1 MDSSDDGKVVA
12 GGSVLSRRPRETEYA
27 SVGQAAEILRA
38 GGIVAMPT
46 ETVYGLAANAYD
58 ARAVARVFEAKR
70 RPSFDPLIVHIAD
83 ADGLERVA
91 AEVPEAARRVMERC
105 WPGPLTM
112 IFRKRPDIP
121 DIVTSGLPTVG
132 IRMPSHPTAREL
144 IRAAGLPLAAPSAN
158 PFGYISPTTAEHVR
172 EQLGD
177 AVDAILDGG
186 PCAVG
191 VESTILAW
199 NGEGHPVLLR
209 AGGTPVET
217 LEEILGPVG
226 RPAPRM
232 PTAPQNSPGQLPSH
246 YAPHTPLSLTASP
259 EDYPAGARVGWMG
272 LGFPERPERFAAVE
286 SLSTSGDLREAA
298 ANLFAV
304 MHRLDTMGLDAVVSR
319 FVEPVGLG
327 LAINDRLRRAERK

>member
-1 MDSSDDGKVVA
+1 MTAEMRGEID
-12 GGSVLSRRPRETEYA
+12 R
-27 SVGQAAEILRA
+27 AAEILRR

-83 ADGLERVA
+83 LEELERVA
-91 AEVPEAARRVMERC
+91 VEVPESARAVAARF

-112 IFRKRPDIP
+112 VFPKRPEIP

-132 IRMPSHPTAREL
+132 VRFPDHPVARAL
-144 IRAAGLPLAAPSAN
+144 IRAAGVPLAAPSAN
-158 PFGYISPTTAEHVR
+158 PFGYISPTTAAHVR

-186 PCAVG
+186 PCRVG

-199 NGEGHPVLLR
+199 REGGPVLLR
-209 AGGTPVET
+209 AGGTPVEA
-217 LEEILGPVG
+217 LEEVAGPIG

-232 PTAPQNSPGQLPSH
+232 PTAPRDSPGQLPRH
-246 YAPHTPLSLTASP
+246 YSPHTELSLTASP
-259 EDYPAGARVGWMG
+259 ADFPAGARLGWMG
-272 LGFPERPERFAAVE
+272 LGAPETPERYAAVE
-286 SLSTSGDLREAA
+286 TLSTTGDLGEAA
-298 ANLFAV
+298 ANLFAA
-304 MHRLDTMGLDAVVSR
+304 MHRLDTLHLDAVLSR
-319 FVEPVGLG
+319 PVPNVGLG
-327 LAINDRLRRAERK
+327 LAINDRLRRAATKAG